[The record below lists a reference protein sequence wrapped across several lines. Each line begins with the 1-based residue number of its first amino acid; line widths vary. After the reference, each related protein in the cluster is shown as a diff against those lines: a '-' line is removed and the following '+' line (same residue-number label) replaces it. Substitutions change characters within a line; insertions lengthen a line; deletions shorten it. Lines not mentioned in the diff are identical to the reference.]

1 MSSARSSETSVVDV
15 KSAFD
20 GQRIVPG
27 RVALKDGRVLAIG
40 VQPPGERFLAAPGLV
55 DLQVNGFAGV
65 DFLAASV
72 ADFTTSSLAPLAFG
86 VTAFQPTLI
95 SAPES
100 GLCHALETIAR
111 AGQLAGGARILP
123 AHLEGPFLSPSW
135 PGAHDPRYLCAPD
148 HLLLDR
154 FLDAGPVGYMTIA
167 PELPGGIDLL
177 AHLRERGIIVALGHS
192 DATLDQANAA
202 FDAGARALTH
212 AFNAHRPLTAR
223 EPGPA
228 GAALVR
234 DDVFVELIVDGIHLD
249 DALITIVDRCARE
262 RVILVTDAI
271 VAAGIGDGAFQFG
284 PLEVIVAN
292 GRATL
297 SDGRLAGSVA
307 TLDACLRRLVAASV
321 PLEQALRAVTSRPAE
336 LIGRNDLGHL
346 QPGDRADLVVFDEEL
361 FPAQTF
367 LDGRLVWQAKVSSCA

>member
-40 VQPPGERFLAAPGLV
+40 VQPPGEHFLAAPGLV

-72 ADFTTSSLAPLAFG
+72 ADFTTSSLALLAFG

-95 SAPES
+95 CAPES

-167 PELPGGIDLL
+167 PELSGGIELL
-177 AHLRERGIIVALGHS
+177 AHLRERGIIVAIGHS
-192 DATLDQANAA
+192 DATVDQANVA

-284 PLEVIVAN
+284 PLEVTVAN

-321 PLEQALRAVTSRPAE
+321 PLEQALGAVTSRPAE
-336 LIGRNDLGHL
+336 LIDRNDLGHL

-367 LDGRLVWQAKVSSCA
+367 LDGRLVWQAKVPSCA

>member
-192 DATLDQANAA
+192 DATLDQANVA

>member
-1 MSSARSSETSVVDV
+1 MSAARSSETSVVDV

-27 RVALKDGRVLAIG
+27 RVALKDGRVLSIG

-72 ADFTTSSLAPLAFG
+72 ADFTTSSLALLAFG

-95 SAPES
+95 CAPES

-135 PGAHDPRYLCAPD
+135 PGAHDPRYMCAPD
-148 HLLLDR
+148 HHLLDR

-177 AHLRERGIIVALGHS
+177 AHIRERGIIVALGHS

-284 PLEVIVAN
+284 PLEVTVAN

-336 LIGRNDLGHL
+336 LIDRNDLGHL

-367 LDGRLVWQAKVSSCA
+367 LDGRLVWQAKVPSCA

>member
-1 MSSARSSETSVVDV
+1 
-15 KSAFD
+15 
-20 GQRIVPG
+20 
-27 RVALKDGRVLAIG
+27 
-40 VQPPGERFLAAPGLV
+40 
-55 DLQVNGFAGV
+55 VNGFAGV

-72 ADFTTSSLAPLAFG
+72 DDFTTSSLALLAFG

-100 GLCHALETIAR
+100 ELCHALETIAR

-154 FLDAGPVGYMTIA
+154 FLDAGPVGYMTVA

-234 DDVFVELIVDGIHLD
+234 DDVFVELIADGIHLV
-249 DALITIVDRCARE
+249 DALITIVDCCARE

-284 PLEVIVAN
+284 PLEVTVAN

-307 TLDACLRRLVAASV
+307 TLDACLRRLIAASV

-336 LIGRNDLGHL
+336 LIDRNDLGHL
-346 QPGDRADLVVFDEEL
+346 RPGDRADLVVFDEGL
-361 FPAQTF
+361 FPTRTF
-367 LDGRLVWQAKVSSCA
+367 LDGQLVWQAEVPSCA

>member
-1 MSSARSSETSVVDV
+1 MSAARSSETSVVDV

-27 RVALKDGRVLAIG
+27 RVALKDGRVLSIG

-72 ADFTTSSLAPLAFG
+72 ADFTTSSLALLAFG

-100 GLCHALETIAR
+100 ELCHALETIAR

-148 HLLLDR
+148 HHLLDR

-177 AHLRERGIIVALGHS
+177 AHIRERGIIVALGHS

-284 PLEVIVAN
+284 PLEVTVAN

-336 LIGRNDLGHL
+336 LIDRNDLGHL

-367 LDGRLVWQAKVSSCA
+367 LDGRLVWQAKVPSCA

>member
-72 ADFTTSSLAPLAFG
+72 ADFNTSSLALLAFG

-95 SAPES
+95 CAPES
-100 GLCHALETIAR
+100 GLCHALETIAQ

-167 PELPGGIDLL
+167 PELSGGIELL
-177 AHLRERGIIVALGHS
+177 AHLRERGVVVAIGHS
-192 DATLDQANAA
+192 DATLEQTNAA

-234 DDVFVELIVDGIHLD
+234 GDVFVELIADGIHLD
-249 DALITIVDRCARE
+249 DALITIVDCCARE

-284 PLEVIVAN
+284 PLEVTVAN

-321 PLEQALRAVTSRPAE
+321 PLEQALGAVTSRPAE
-336 LIGRNDLGHL
+336 LIDRNDLGHL

-367 LDGRLVWQAKVSSCA
+367 LDGRLVWQAKVPSCA